1 MAKTT
6 TQANTTTAVAAPYEP
21 KPQEKR
27 MLEAARERRRA
38 RPPSPRFKLEQTGR
52 AKALALDH
60 PDPAISSALL
70 MEALGTASMDFVNP
84 FRWRSPGRPPY
95 ARVLEC
101 RVLLQ
106 GGAFDPK
113 ARAV

>member
-21 KPQEKR
+21 KPQERR

-60 PDPAISSALL
+60 SDPAINSALL
-70 MEALGTASMDFVNP
+70 MEALSQSHSICLRLRA
-84 FRWRSPGRPPY
+84 
-95 ARVLEC
+95 C
-101 RVLLQ
+101 RVCRYACAEEETPGP
-106 GGAFDPK
+106 GGGGYSNK
-113 ARAV
+113 SSILTL